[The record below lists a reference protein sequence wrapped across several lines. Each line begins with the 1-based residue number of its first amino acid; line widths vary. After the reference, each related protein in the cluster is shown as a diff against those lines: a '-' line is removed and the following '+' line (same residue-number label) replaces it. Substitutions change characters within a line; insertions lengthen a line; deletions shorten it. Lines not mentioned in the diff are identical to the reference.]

1 MISRLLGLLVGDG
14 DQLQHAVSKI
24 SGIELPR
31 LQLEAVYIIYF
42 LLYLLLKYVTE
53 CIQSVRSA
61 VLLEYPLLLLAL
73 QDFMIRESRRT
84 RGDPVVLAAQS
95 REQYYKVTCLYNVML
110 VYTIMHASC
119 QL

>member
-31 LQLEAVYIIYF
+31 LQLEAVYVIYF

-53 CIQSVRSA
+53 CIQSVRSV
-61 VLLEYPLLLLAL
+61 VLLEYPLLLVL

-110 VYTIMHASC
+110 VYTIMHAIC